1 LSGLPEG
8 CLKLVA
14 RQVEKGKPFAMRR
27 RKIISRLY
35 DDLNR
40 RFSREHLDSDFR
52 ILEIYL
58 IAASIGSNDDGV
70 RHVGPLF
77 RLDRIRQPHS
87 SLNGN
92 FFPLGFELG
101 K

>member
-1 LSGLPEG
+1 LSGLAQG
-8 CLKLVA
+8 CRKLVA
-14 RQVEKGKPFAMRR
+14 LQAEKGKPFAMRR

-58 IAASIGSNDDGV
+58 MAASIGANDDGV

-77 RLDRIRQPHS
+77 
-87 SLNGN
+87 G
-92 FFPLGFELG
+92 
-101 K
+101 